1 MRDAIAIL
9 RETETSGV
17 PIIDENE
24 AVVGFVSDGDVLK
37 YLSRQSGF
45 YTDGTNYFEM
55 VESQDFL
62 ERLEDLINLDV
73 MRIATQRVVTVDAY
87 ADPEDAFKTLSIKRI
102 KKMPV
107 VKDGRLVGSLSRRN
121 IIGALSVIEQ
131 LNAA

>member
-1 MRDAIAIL
+1 M
-9 RETETSGV
+9 
-17 PIIDENE
+17 
-24 AVVGFVSDGDVLK
+24 LK